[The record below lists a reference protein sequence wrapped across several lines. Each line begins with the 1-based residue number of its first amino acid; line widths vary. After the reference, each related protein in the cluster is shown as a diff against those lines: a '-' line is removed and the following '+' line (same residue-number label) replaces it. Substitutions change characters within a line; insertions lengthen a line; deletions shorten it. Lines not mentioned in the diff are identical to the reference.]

1 MSKYKGRTTRALRFQ
16 GDIWPIVDQWA
27 AQNGYKLVGTDQASR
42 TYQRGVG
49 FWVAPQ
55 MCRIG
60 WSGAGYVLE
69 AWVYL
74 PLINRIFTLGLM
86 PAELI
91 IEGSGFVGAVPRSK
105 AKYQVNLFL
114 QALGEPLIP

>member
-1 MSKYKGRTTRALRFQ
+1 MSKYSGRTTRMLQFQ

-27 AQNGYKLVGTDQASR
+27 AQNKYKLVGTDQVSR

-60 WSGAGYVLE
+60 WNGANFILE
-69 AWVYL
+69 SWVRIQL
-74 PLINRIFTLGLM
+74 LNRIITLGLM
-86 PAELI
+86 PSELI
-91 IEGSGFVGAVPRSK
+91 VEGGGAVGALPRNK
-105 AKYQVNLFL
+105 AKQQVNMLL
-114 QALGEPLIP
+114 QSLGEPLIP